1 MRRITICIA
10 AALLALAASAA
21 PASAKVRSRVL
32 TVGQD
37 FSIAGKTVSAGTYR
51 FSFDDEKNELTV
63 SDRKT
68 KEVVARAEARAEK
81 WERGSNSL
89 PLQFKGDSAPLSFE
103 GITFDSKQIVRVS
116 SPASQGK

>member
-1 MRRITICIA
+1 MRRSITICIA
-10 AALLALAASAA
+10 AALLAASAST
-21 PASAKVRSRVL
+21 ASAKVRSRVL

-37 FSIAGKTVSAGTYR
+37 FRIAGTTVKAGTYR
-51 FSFDDEKNELTV
+51 FSFDDVKNELTV

-68 KEVVARAEARAEK
+68 REVVARAEARAEK

-89 PLQFKGDSAPLSFE
+89 PLQMKGDSAPLSFE
-103 GITFDSKQIVRVS
+103 GITFDSKQIVRIQ

>member
-1 MRRITICIA
+1 MRSITIRIA
-10 AALLALAASAA
+10 AALLICAAAAA
-21 PASAKVRSRVL
+21 PAAAKVRSRVL

-37 FSIAGKTVSAGTYR
+37 FRIAGTTVKAGTYR

-68 KEVVARAEARAEK
+68 RAVVARAEARAEK

-89 PLQFKGDSAPLSFE
+89 PLHMTGDSAPLSFE

-116 SPASQGK
+116 APPSQGK

>member
-68 KEVVARAEARAEK
+68 REVVARAEARAEK
-81 WERGSNSL
+81 WEGGSNTL
-89 PLQFKGDSAPLSFE
+89 PLKLTGDSAPLSFE
-103 GITFDSKQIVRVS
+103 GITFDSKEIVRVL

>member
-10 AALLALAASAA
+10 AALLALAATAA

-32 TVGQD
+32 TIGQD
-37 FSIAGKTVSAGTYR
+37 FRIAGTTVKAGTYR

-63 SDRKT
+63 ADRKT
-68 KEVVARAEARAEK
+68 KEVVARAAARAEK

-89 PLQFKGDSAPLSFE
+89 PLQMTGGSAPLAFE

-116 SPASQGK
+116 APASQGM

>member
-1 MRRITICIA
+1 MRRINICIA

-37 FSIAGKTVSAGTYR
+37 FRIAGKTVSAGTYR

-68 KEVVARAEARAEK
+68 KEVVARAQARAEK
-81 WERGSNSL
+81 WERGSSLL
-89 PLQFKGDSAPLSFE
+89 PLHLTGDSAPLSFE
-103 GITFDSKQIVRVS
+103 GITFDGKQIVRVS
-116 SPASQGK
+116 SPASEGK

>member
-1 MRRITICIA
+1 MKSITIRIA
-10 AALLALAASAA
+10 AALLALAATAA

-37 FSIAGKTVSAGTYR
+37 FRIAGTTVKAGTYR

-63 SDRKT
+63 ADRKT
-68 KEVVARAEARAEK
+68 KEVIARAEARAEK

-89 PLQFKGDSAPLSFE
+89 PLQLKGGPAPLSFE

-116 SPASQGK
+116 SPPSQGK